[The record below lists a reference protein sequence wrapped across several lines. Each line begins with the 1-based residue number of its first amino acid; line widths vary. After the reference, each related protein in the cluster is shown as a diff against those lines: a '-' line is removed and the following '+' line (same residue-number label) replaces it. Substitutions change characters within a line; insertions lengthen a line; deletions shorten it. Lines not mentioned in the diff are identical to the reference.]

1 LSFRYHHNVH
11 KSAEE
16 NIIKSLE
23 DRGVET
29 RKVQRYD
36 YAAEDP
42 DWADVIVTAGK
53 LDHFMQNQK
62 HMFSKATSFNAV
74 LAVLLTCSVLNSYL
88 LFRIGHI

>member
-1 LSFRYHHNVH
+1 MH

-36 YAAEDP
+36 YATQDP

-53 LDHFMQNQK
+53 MDHFI
-62 HMFSKATSFNAV
+62 TSIF
-74 LAVLLTCSVLNSYL
+74 TMS
-88 LFRIGHI
+88 